1 MLANEK
7 KLKNVLGAAGICA
20 AAACVIASA
29 GQTTVLAAENY
40 TETTDAGSGAGVTIE
55 NLMEGSG
62 ASIVLSDSIIED
74 DDDSEIVL
82 EAGAENVLS
91 SAAEEDNTE
100 EDSSST
106 EDSEVD
112 NQEAEAAEDAQ
123 AEAESSEETAEA
135 DSQETADFS
144 VSEVTTEENAEN
156 DAESEG
162 STEDSAES
170 EDAEKAAEEAA
181 KAEEAARAAEE
192 AAKAEEEAARA
203 AEEAAQKAAEE
214 AAAQAAAEEA
224 ATESVDTAASA
235 MLGNADYVALCK
247 IVQAEA
253 GSEPV
258 QGKIAVANVIMNR
271 INNPS
276 FPSTVED
283 VIRQP
288 GQFGPVRNGSY
299 ALAVPS
305 VETMDAV
312 NAALSGID
320 YSGGALYFKRS
331 SSSKWGSRNIV
342 NRVGNHAFYV

>member
-1 MLANEK
+1 MILR
-7 KLKNVLGAAGICA
+7 GFRSGCHAAVEHIGEVFHAVFDLIHGER
-20 AAACVIASA
+20 S
-29 GQTTVLAAENY
+29 
-40 TETTDAGSGAGVTIE
+40 
-55 NLMEGSG
+55 
-62 ASIVLSDSIIED
+62 SDH
-74 DDDSEIVL
+74 
-82 EAGAENVLS
+82 ARR
-91 SAAEEDNTE
+91 
-100 EDSSST
+100 
-106 EDSEVD
+106 
-112 NQEAEAAEDAQ
+112 
-123 AEAESSEETAEA
+123 A
-135 DSQETADFS
+135 DEHRLRR
-144 VSEVTTEENAEN
+144 N
-156 DAESEG
+156 DHFRG
-162 STEDSAES
+162 HGL
-170 EDAEKAAEEAA
+170 
-181 KAEEAARAAEE
+181 R
-192 AAKAEEEAARA
+192 RLH
-203 AEEAAQKAAEE
+203 